1 MRAERLA
8 DRIFFPTPRRCGDLI
23 FGEISV
29 STQISHRIA
38 CDISTGCSYCS
49 CPFQPKPCVHA
60 EALRLLCLRVGATTF
75 EEEKAPPEWLPP
87 DFLPT
92 GKPVGGEPD
101 DFQSTSSPVGK
112 EEAASSS
119 LERMRPGFEELETWL
134 LDTLRRG
141 VATAVSEDPDFYKN
155 IATRL
160 ADSSMRG
167 LSRSMRLLENLPA
180 DRYDWPE
187 QTAAVLAEA
196 ALALYAFWRKEHLP
210 PALLRDLEAVIGIA
224 PKKETVRTEGESLR
238 DAWAV
243 LGVVEELVEERLRQR
258 RTWLLGAGSQRY
270 ALLLDYAY
278 GGPEF
283 LPGFKPGAVLEG
295 ELIFYPSAWPHRA
308 LASDSVKTL
317 SQTLEDLP
325 GYEKIE
331 DMARSC
337 AAALGLQPWLQAFP
351 ATLRHVVPFF
361 QKKQFGIAD
370 QAGKQALLSN
380 PESGCWSL
388 LALSGGRPI
397 TVFGEW
403 NGKSFTA
410 ISALANYRFIPL

>member
-8 DRIFFPTPRRCGDLI
+8 VRNFFPTPRRCGTLI
-23 FGEISV
+23 FAEISV
-29 STQISHRIA
+29 STHTAHRVA
-38 CDISTGCSYCS
+38 CDMSTGWSYCS
-49 CPFQPKPCVHA
+49 CPFQPKPCVHT
-60 EALRLLCLRVGATTF
+60 EALRLLCSRAGAIMF
-75 EEEKAPPEWLPP
+75 EEEKTSPDWLPP
-87 DFLPT
+87 NLLST

-101 DFQSTSSPVGK
+101 DFQPTGSPVG
-112 EEAASSS
+112 EDAVSSP
-119 LERMRPGFEELETWL
+119 LERAHPGFDDLEIWL

-155 IATRL
+155 IAARL

-180 DRYDWPE
+180 DKADWPE

-196 ALALYAFWRKEHLP
+196 ALALHAFRRREHLS
-210 PALLRDLEAVIGIA
+210 PALLRDLEAVVGIA

-243 LGVVEELVEERLRQR
+243 LGVVEEIVEPPLRQR
-258 RTWLLGAGSQRY
+258 RTWLLGAGRERY

-283 LPGFKPGAVLEG
+283 LPGFKPGNILEG
-295 ELIFYPSAWPHRA
+295 ELIFYPSAYPHRA
-308 LASDSVKTL
+308 LASESVKTS
-317 SQTLEDLP
+317 SQVVEDLP

-337 AAALGLQPWLQAFP
+337 AAALGRQPWLQAFP

-370 QAGKQALLSN
+370 QTGKQVLLAN
-380 PESGCWSL
+380 PESVCWSL
-388 LALSGGRPI
+388 LALGGGCPI

-403 NGKSFTA
+403 NGKSLTVLSV
-410 ISALANYRFIPL
+410 IANERFIPL

>member
-8 DRIFFPTPRRCGDLI
+8 GRSFFPTPRRCDALI
-23 FGEISV
+23 LAEISV
-29 STQISHRIA
+29 STHTTHRVA
-38 CDISTGCSYCS
+38 CDISTGRSYCS

-60 EALRLLCLRVGATTF
+60 EALRLLCTRAGATTF
-75 EEEKAPPEWLPP
+75 EEEKTPPEWLPP

-101 DFQSTSSPVGK
+101 DFQISGKPVG
-112 EEAASSS
+112 EEDAASSP
-119 LERMRPGFEELETWL
+119 LERAHPGFDDLETWL

-155 IATRL
+155 IAARL
-160 ADSSMRG
+160 ADASMRG

-196 ALALYAFWRKEHLP
+196 AMALLAFRRREHLP
-210 PALLRDLEAVIGIA
+210 PALLRDLEAVVGIA
-224 PKKETVRTEGESLR
+224 PKKETVRTGGEPLR

-243 LGVVEELVEERLRQR
+243 LGVVEESVEERLRQR
-258 RTWLLGAGSQRY
+258 RTWLLGAGSERY

-278 GGPEF
+278 GEPEF
-283 LPGFKPGAVLEG
+283 LPGFKPGTIVEG
-295 ELIFYPSAWPHRA
+295 ELIFYPSAWPHRV
-308 LASDSVKTL
+308 LASESVKTS
-317 SQTLEDLP
+317 SQVVEDLP

-337 AAALGLQPWLQAFP
+337 AAALGQQPWLQAFP

-370 QAGKQALLSN
+370 QTGKQAPLAN
-380 PESGCWSL
+380 PESVCWSL
-388 LALSGGRPI
+388 LALAGGRPI

-403 NGKSFTA
+403 NGKIFTA
-410 ISALANYRFIPL
+410 ISALANDRFIPL